1 MKMIIVTRK
10 NDGAKIYINPVN
22 ICAVY
27 PRLKDTDRTIVSL
40 IDGGYVETKESVD
53 TVAHMIEKIDL
64 VRWPSGGI

>member
-27 PRLKDTDRTIVSL
+27 PHLKDTDRTIVSL
-40 IDGGYVETKESVD
+40 TDGD
-53 TVAHMIEKIDL
+53 TLKRKKAWIPL
-64 VRWPSGGI
+64 RT